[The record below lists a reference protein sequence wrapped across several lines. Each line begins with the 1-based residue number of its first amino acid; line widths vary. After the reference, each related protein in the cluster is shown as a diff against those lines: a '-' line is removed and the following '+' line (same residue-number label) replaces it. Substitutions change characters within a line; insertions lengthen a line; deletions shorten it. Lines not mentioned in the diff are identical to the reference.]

1 VRLERRDR
9 VTMLGPAGREV
20 VVLLLGAFVS
30 VSVSTLNS
38 GGDTVVIRVV
48 MS

>member
-1 VRLERRDR
+1 MRLERR
-9 VTMLGPAGREV
+9 
-20 VVLLLGAFVS
+20 VVLLLGTFVSAS